1 MKYTYLYTLF
11 ICLFFF
17 GCDKHKCEACPE
29 CPTVEEPDAV
39 MLTNKFIALSD
50 VHVDGDLTETTFGHS
65 NVSVTSEK
73 LWLRTKAKIELTACK
88 ENPKFMVYLG
98 DLPGYDDAE
107 RRDNTHLMLEN
118 LRNLEVDIPILYLP
132 GNNDSLKGDYHSF
145 TNANGNTVL
154 TEDSDPS
161 NPWPIL
167 NSNST
172 TVNVSNLDF
181 NKEFGYY
188 SVDLDDNGKIL
199 KVIALNTVIFSSKE
213 ETNPTTGKKHA
224 AYNSR
229 QNAQHQYV
237 EGDDGVSQQKATQIQ
252 MHWFEQKLKGL
263 KTKDRVMI
271 MMHIPPG
278 TDGYDNGSGNYGQ
291 MWNDKLTYTT
301 KDKAGNTII
310 YELQD
315 GFIKLLSDHKPNI
328 VGLLNGHTHLDGLRR
343 IYNSTPKQTPDFVTF
358 SITTPGIAVNH
369 NNNPG
374 FKMFTYNPSTF
385 DLLDFKTYYA
395 SPTNTTKNGAFEY
408 AKDSFYT
415 FRQAYNVIGGTTT
428 IKSTIENSSTD
439 LLVKNMRKTIGVKSN
454 KDVNN
459 TMNLDTALTVYKQK

>member
-1 MKYTYLYTLF
+1 MKNSCLYTLL
-11 ICLFFF
+11 ICLLFL

-29 CPTVEEPDAV
+29 CPTIEEPDAV

-98 DLPGYDDAE
+98 DLPGYNDTE

-132 GNNDSLKGDYHSF
+132 GNNDSLEGDYHSF

-161 NPWPIL
+161 NPWPIINK
-167 NSNST
+167 NSSI
-172 TVNVSNLDF
+172 VNVVNLDF

-188 SVDLDDNGKIL
+188 SVDLVDKGKKLI
-199 KVIALNTVIFSSKE
+199 VIALNTVIFS
-213 ETNPTTGKKHA
+213 
-224 AYNSR
+224 NSSS
-229 QNAQHQYV
+229 HPYT
-237 EGDDGVSQQKATQIQ
+237 GDDGVSQQKATQDQ

-263 KTKDRVMI
+263 KVKDRVMI

-291 MWNDKLTYTT
+291 MWKSTLTYST
-301 KDKAGNTII
+301 KEKNGNKVV
-310 YELQD
+310 YQLQD
-315 GFIKLLSDHKPNI
+315 GFIKLLSDYKPNI

-343 IYNSTPKQTPDFVTF
+343 VYNSTPKQTPEFVTF

-374 FKMFTYNPSTF
+374 FKMFTYNPATF

-395 SPTNTTKNGAFEY
+395 SPTNTTKDGAFEY
-408 AKDSFYT
+408 TKDSFYT

-428 IKSTIENSSTD
+428 IRSTIENSSTD
-439 LLVKNMRKTIGVKSN
+439 LLVKNMGKTIGVKSN

-459 TMNLDTALTVYKQK
+459 TMNLDTALTVYRQK